1 MGDRWL
7 STIMG
12 VAAAASLAAC
22 ASVVGSSQSS
32 VTIRTNPEKSL
43 CALKGG
49 DGFTAQVETPAVL
62 GIPHSAAPV
71 TVTCKAAGFR
81 PSTYI
86 LDATADGWI
95 WGNSAFIIATGGVAV
110 LGALVDESRGA
121 GKSYADEVQYD
132 LSPDRP
138 RPIRATTRGGE
149 VDLDLKAR

>member
-7 STIMG
+7 VRMMG
-12 VAAAASLAAC
+12 VVAAASLAAC

-32 VTIRTNPEKSL
+32 VSIRTNPEKSH
-43 CALKGG
+43 CELKGG

-62 GIPHSAAPV
+62 SIPSSAAPV

-81 PSTYI
+81 PSAYT

-95 WGNSAFIIATGGVAV
+95 WGNSAFMIATGGVAV
-110 LGALVDESRGA
+110 LGALVDGSRGA

-149 VDLDLKAR
+149 TDLNLYAR